1 MLPTIN
7 VHRPRGVL
15 PKVSLRKRTV
25 VDYQPSWLL
34 LAVPALALAARRRS
48 SQQDG
53 DESSTHG
60 RRSGA
65 EDSGPTESSPPAQ
78 DGRRRRRVLIIS
90 AVRRRRKGVNDEVAS
105 VTPGATNST

>member
-1 MLPTIN
+1 MLPTVK

-48 SQQDG
+48 SGQDE
-53 DESSTHG
+53 DTSSTPG
-60 RRSGA
+60 RRSRTEVSGLP
-65 EDSGPTESSPPAQ
+65 DSSAPAQ

-90 AVRRRRKGVNDEVAS
+90 AVRRRRNGVNDEVAF
-105 VTPGATNST
+105 VTPGATKST